1 MDDFFKKKRKK
12 IFLDIEPIKI
22 PDRFGFNFDLFR
34 DQKPRK
40 RKIR

>member
-1 MDDFFKKKRKK
+1 MDDLFKKKRKK
-12 IFLDIEPIKI
+12 IFKDIEPIRI

-40 RKIR
+40 RKRR